1 MKYAITDLDKIP
13 SVINNFTF
21 FIAEKWQIAS
31 GKRGSGNTA
40 NIGSIKKLSD
50 ILSGN
55 GVFAK
60 AGEDVFDDYWINY
73 GKIQIK
79 TKNGILKPMTSF
91 EEYIAYRGLPHELV
105 NK

>member
-1 MKYAITDLDKIP
+1 LA
-13 SVINNFTF
+13 
-21 FIAEKWQIAS
+21 
-31 GKRGSGNTA
+31 
-40 NIGSIKKLSD
+40 
-50 ILSGN
+50 GN

-79 TKNGILKPMTSF
+79 TKDGKLKPMTSF
-91 EEYIAYRGLPHELV
+91 EEYIFYRGLSHDLI

>member
-1 MKYAITDLDKIP
+1 MA
-13 SVINNFTF
+13 
-21 FIAEKWQIAS
+21 
-31 GKRGSGNTA
+31 
-40 NIGSIKKLSD
+40 
-50 ILSGN
+50 GN

-79 TKNGILKPMTSF
+79 TKDGKLKPMTSF
-91 EEYIAYRGLPHELV
+91 EEYIFYRGLSHDLI